1 MTASPIA
8 TAENSG
14 VVVGTTGV
22 VVTHGLT
29 LQDGDVLVAFIG
41 SGFTGMTGFA
51 CSGWTD
57 PTAYMEQAG
66 GNDRALGMLYKV
78 ITNAGSEP
86 STYTFTR
93 TGDSVS
99 STQAVFI
106 QQWRG
111 IDNATPIDATAVLA
125 SLVDTSTPTPPA
137 ITTATDGAAIVTA
150 NIMAAGLSETFAGVT
165 PVAPAS
171 FTLAGDVIAS
181 DAGSVE
187 HDIQISVSYLIAGT
201 AGVHTP
207 GAWQT
212 TGGTA
217 TWDNIGLTVALR
229 PAAASAAGSSG
240 RGALSSLGSLQ
251 AL

>member
-1 MTASPIA
+1 MAASVVA

-29 LQDGDVLVAFIG
+29 LVNGDVLVAFVG
-41 SGFTGMTGFA
+41 SGFTGMTA
-51 CSGWTD
+51 MASSGWTD
-57 PTAYMEQAG
+57 PVAYMEQAG

-106 QQWRG
+106 VQCRG
-111 IDNATPIDATAVLA
+111 VDTTTPIDATTVLA
-125 SLVDTSTPTPPA
+125 SLVDTFTPNPPD
-137 ITTATDGAAIVTA
+137 ITTVTDGALVITA
-150 NIMAAGLSETFAGVT
+150 NIMSAGLSETFAGVT
-165 PVAPAS
+165 PVAPS
-171 FTLAGDVIAS
+171 GFTLAGDVIAT

-187 HDIQISVSYLIAGT
+187 SDIQISVAYLVTGT
-201 AGVHTP
+201 AGVQTVP
-207 GAWQT
+207 AWQT

-217 TWDNIGLTVALR
+217 TWDNIGLTMALR
-229 PAAASAAGSSG
+229 PAAVSG
-240 RGALSSLGSLQ
+240 VTATAFVGGGFFG
-251 AL
+251 